1 MLALTVRR
9 PKRARAAAL
18 MATAALAIGGCGGD
32 GDEETSSVTTS
43 EQSPPQATAP
53 DDSGLAG
60 GAGAAEG
67 GDEEGG
73 GRDSTASTDEQN
85 SSAGG
90 RNESDSSPPPVS
102 GDPVEGTKE
111 AAPGVPTSEHGDDS
125 IATYGVEAG
134 SGEREEVAAVV
145 QAFYDARAAR
155 DWALA
160 CSMLAAKPRAELE
173 QMLKGS
179 EGGAATCAEV
189 MGALSQQV
197 PTSAFAEEAEIEEV
211 LSLRADDEYAF
222 LIYTR
227 PDGKIYATA
236 VANEGGWK
244 IVSIGPAEIV
254 P

>member
-1 MLALTVRR
+1 VRALSVVRPR
-9 PKRARAAAL
+9 RALAAAL
-18 MATAALAIGGCGGD
+18 AVTAALAIGGCGGD
-32 GDEETSSVTTS
+32 GDEETGSATTS
-43 EQSPPQATAP
+43 EQTPPQATAP

-60 GAGAAEG
+60 GAGGTDSRGG
-67 GDEEGG
+67 GDGAAD
-73 GRDSTASTDEQN
+73 RDSSSSTGEQG
-85 SSAGG
+85 SSVGE
-90 RNESDSSPPPVS
+90 RSDSTPPPVS
-102 GDPVEGTKE
+102 GDPVEGAKD

-125 IATYGVEAG
+125 IATYGTESG
-134 SGEREEVAAVV
+134 SEERAEVAAVV

-173 QMLKGS
+173 QMLKGAGS
-179 EGGAATCAEV
+179 GAATCAEV
-189 MGALSQQV
+189 MGGLSQQV

-211 LSLRADDEYAF
+211 LSLRTDDEYAF

-236 VANEGGWK
+236 VTQESGWK

-254 P
+254 A

>member
-1 MLALTVRR
+1 M
-9 PKRARAAAL
+9 RARSVLRRNRALAAVL
-18 MATAALAIGGCGGD
+18 VATAALAVGGCGGD

-60 GAGAAEG
+60 GAGAAKD
-67 GDEEGG
+67 GDEDGG
-73 GRDSTASTDEQN
+73 GRNSSASTDEQN

-90 RNESDSSPPPVS
+90 RSESDSSPPPVS
-102 GDPVEGTKE
+102 GAPQEGAKQ
-111 AAPGVPTSEHGDDS
+111 AAPGVPTSKHGDDS
-125 IATYGVEAG
+125 IATYGTESG
-134 SGEREEVAAVV
+134 SEERDEVAAVV

-155 DWALA
+155 NWSLA
-160 CSMLAAKPRAELE
+160 CEMLAAKPRTELE

-179 EGGAATCAEV
+179 GGGAASCAEV
-189 MGALSQQV
+189 MGGLSQQV

-211 LSLRADDEYAF
+211 LSLRTDDEYAF

-227 PDGKIYATA
+227 PDGKVYATA
-236 VANEGGWK
+236 VTNEGGWK